1 MSNKKPAGVVMV
13 TIYSAFGGIIGLIGG
28 GLMLFA
34 SGIPE
39 MPLWITLVGLVLTAY
54 GVVLLAATYG
64 LWSLQDW
71 GWSLGRWLYIL
82 AIPLG
87 VISIFPIYPGSEM
100 TIANTMLQIFG
111 IGLAIVIVRYLST
124 AKVRELYGIGTVT

>member
-1 MSNKKPAGVVMV
+1 MSNKKPAGVVMIA
-13 TIYSAFGGIIGLIGG
+13 IYSAFGGVISLFGG
-28 GLMLFA
+28 VMMLFA

-39 MPLWITLVGLVLTAY
+39 MPLWVTLLGLVLTVY

-64 LWSLQDW
+64 LWSLQAW
-71 GWSLGRWLYIL
+71 GWSMGRWLYIL

-100 TIANTMLQIFG
+100 TVANTVMQIFG
-111 IGLAIVIVRYLST
+111 IGLAIVIVRYLSSIR
-124 AKVRELYGIGTVT
+124 VRELYGIGTFT